1 MKQKQVGVKRSFQIL
16 DRDHDECLSK
26 EDFRLLLENNDIQ
39 LSPQSI
45 FNDGNPLLGFEQFFS
60 MNARNGKVS
69 YSNLYAMVNRALQNR
84 SPSNV
89 ITYSVLC
96 CIEYIEFIRSF

>member
-1 MKQKQVGVKRSFQIL
+1 MKQKQVGIKRTFQIL

-39 LSPQSI
+39 INPQSI
-45 FNDGNPLLGFEQFFS
+45 IDNEVLSLGFEQFFS
-60 MNARNGKVS
+60 MNARNEKVS

-84 SPSNV
+84 SSSNV
-89 ITYSVLC
+89 ISYSFAY
-96 CIEYIEFIRSF
+96 YI